1 MMRPP
6 PPPSAPPPS
15 PPRAVFPSARCC
27 LPSPHRF
34 LPSTRRKRLVTVA
47 KLAFPA
53 ELKAHTLHL
62 VDNGGELMLV
72 HHCFGTTRR
81 DDEAFSPKRTVSCR
95 GLGVRRRAAFLGRNR
110 TLSVSAER
118 FSVIAMK
125 KQLQDE
131 IQQHEEAHAGA
142 GLEAWK
148 WKGRPRGARAVNSK
162 YHGLEWAM

>member
-15 PPRAVFPSARCC
+15 PPRAVFPSARRC

-81 DDEAFSPKRTVSCR
+81 GAGGGGFNLFNDRLTSFYYTHRRTVSCR

-110 TLSVSAER
+110 TLSVSAEVFPAIR
-118 FSVIAMK
+118 ADTIY
-125 KQLQDE
+125 LQGMPE
-131 IQQHEEAHAGA
+131 QEEAHLRSYA
-142 GLEAWK
+142 
-148 WKGRPRGARAVNSK
+148 
-162 YHGLEWAM
+162 